1 MLRTIISSCRTHPS
15 PHPLTLN
22 GKQLSLSAT
31 CYFLCF
37 FVCLSLFV
45 CFVMFCSVYL
55 PQPSQLSNL
64 GATLRLGFILM
75 QFLICAFFS
84 TEMFEEKHIA
94 LLLLLRTT
102 LIHAKVGQIH
112 LFQVLL
118 HYIFVDICS

>member
-1 MLRTIISSCRTHPS
+1 
-15 PHPLTLN
+15 
-22 GKQLSLSAT
+22 
-31 CYFLCF
+31 
-37 FVCLSLFV
+37 
-45 CFVMFCSVYL
+45 MFCSVYL

-102 LIHAKVGQIH
+102 LIHAKVGQIRLFSSLTALYFCRH
-112 LFQVLL
+112 LFLVNKLTSN
-118 HYIFVDICS
+118 HEICNIDQRAEHLGDP